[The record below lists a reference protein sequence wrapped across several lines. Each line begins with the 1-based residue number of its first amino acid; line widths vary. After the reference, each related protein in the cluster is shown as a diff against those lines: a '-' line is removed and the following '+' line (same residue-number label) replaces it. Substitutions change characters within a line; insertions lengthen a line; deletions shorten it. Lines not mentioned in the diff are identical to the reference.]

1 MMIKN
6 RWTSSKLHLSERIC
20 TSSRNILK
28 LELTRQI
35 CKYTG
40 LKRLYFGTG
49 KLFRQPII
57 NKMTLGLRHK
67 KDMHISPR
75 GNSEPKDEK
84 MHIPESSY
92 QFSYFNPSN
101 RADAAAIGQ
110 ARYIAELDG
119 KLLDE
124 IIATPRDLSVDNRL
138 IPSTGSFVEFYD
150 AQHDKSTVGIVLH
163 GSLTRFN
170 ENYKKLQVL
179 SMENELLDVHPMH
192 VKFHYPSIL
201 PRDWPLFTTQ
211 PDRRHEASTKERQ
224 ATVNVLKKFV
234 GLSQDLLA
242 ILTEPANNQFIIAYN
257 RFASPNNICPV
268 KIKNII
274 TSIKLPELVR
284 ESVSKSHFH
293 TASLYYSCH
302 IYMSETVSHWIVS
315 ENYASNTGSNILQ
328 HKCSDVISTGSTYFA
343 NSITNMESIIRL
355 KDEVNDPHNFSLLDK
370 KISDLYM
377 LQVSEN
383 PKSYDDLC
391 LYFNIWEGREFRYII
406 DAMKFFIVFPH
417 PILKTCLSKFS
428 CFTGKEIS
436 PREIFMFLDEMKIY
450 NLTGESLTDI
460 YLSSSLMGE
469 AKDNLSVS
477 SAKML
482 TSIDSQNWSRIEAL
496 NLKDSFWY
504 LRNPKKYY
512 NDTIVYGLPIQS
524 SATNN
529 KNKEPCSF
537 LAISLEEINARK
549 FIVNIHIPDIVTK
562 VAPNSHLMTCIKSS
576 SYAMKS
582 IRNLVNGESL
592 ELFDE
597 SFIKK
602 VCFKS
607 QSNEDINS
615 EFSSRMNF
623 NGNDSKW
630 KTSMTCMTVSFAYN
644 KNESN
649 PFDSIGDNVTVSF
662 DSLKQVNM
670 KVLTWDQLEEILSRK
685 NEPSAFALFRHIK
698 LSKPSNDSNVSPKD
712 IHQVNFIYNI
722 MRSHFNVRNIEGASV
737 LDPCVRQDITD
748 ASNLWKEKKVAES
761 GQETDK
767 IETELKTLPELNEGY
782 PKSQFLKMEVEA
794 FMSNCLAHFAR
805 MNNIPLITTGQEEL
819 EMDDRLYSEDP
830 ISDEAFVSHNN
841 SLLPN
846 YHAGNYNH
854 SLLSR
859 DKNGYVSL
867 PAHLIGINFLSSPFK
882 HVPEEQDTRSL
893 LDGTV
898 VGLVKMSDIM
908 TDYECILNQY
918 QLLYHCHRSSS
929 SSLFS
934 SPTKSAFYKSKHFS
948 FLKSFG
954 YSISGPLPKGVL
966 QSVLPS
972 LWSSQELAVF
982 FKTKHKRFWTL
993 KMLEQRLDRN
1003 ETRDIKTFPFKYNCV
1018 VVSNGPEHSN
1028 SSRRLV
1034 RAFCTDLGIEVKVDV
1049 DYERDTI
1056 IGSEIE
1062 CDKILALNSVEGICI
1077 LRESDSYI

>member
-1 MMIKN
+1 MIKN
-6 RWTSSKLHLSERIC
+6 RWTYSKLSLSERIC
-20 TSSRNILK
+20 TRPRNILK
-28 LELTRQI
+28 PVLSRHI
-35 CKYTG
+35 CNYTG
-40 LKRLYFGTG
+40 LKRLYFETG
-49 KLFRQPII
+49 KVFRQPTI

-84 MHIPESSY
+84 MHIPEGSY
-92 QFSYFNPSN
+92 QFSYFNPN
-101 RADAAAIGQ
+101 DRLDAAETGQ
-110 ARYIAELDG
+110 VRTIVELDG
-119 KLLDE
+119 ELLDE
-124 IIATPRDLSVDNRL
+124 IIAAPRDTNVDDRL
-138 IPSTGSFVEFYD
+138 VPSTGSFVEFYD
-150 AQHDKSTVGIVLH
+150 AQYGKSSVGIVLH

-179 SMENELLDVHPMH
+179 SIENDLLDVHPMDI
-192 VKFHYPSIL
+192 KFHYPSVL
-201 PRDWPLFTTQ
+201 PTNWPLFSTL
-211 PDRRHEASTKERQ
+211 PDRRHEPSTKERQ
-224 ATVNVLKKFV
+224 ATVNVLNKFV
-234 GLSQDLLA
+234 GLSQELLGVLA
-242 ILTEPANNQFIIAYN
+242 EPTNNQFIIAYN

-268 KIKNII
+268 KIKDII

-284 ESVSKSHFH
+284 ENVSKSHFH

-302 IYMSETVSHWIVS
+302 VYMSETVSHWIVS

-370 KISDLYM
+370 KISDLYL
-377 LQVSEN
+377 LQKSKN

-391 LYFNIWEGREFRYII
+391 LYFNIWEGQEFRFVI
-406 DAMKFFIVFPH
+406 DAMKFFIVYPH
-417 PILKTCLSKFS
+417 PMLKTCLSKFF
-428 CFTGKEIS
+428 CFTGKEIA
-436 PREIFMFLDEMKIY
+436 PREIFRFLDEMKIY

-460 YLSSSLMGE
+460 YLSSSLIGE

-477 SAKML
+477 SVRML

-496 NLKDSFWY
+496 NLKDAFWY

-512 NDTIVYGLPIQS
+512 NDTIVYGLPIQNS
-524 SATNN
+524 TKNN
-529 KNKEPCSF
+529 RNKEPCSF

-582 IRNLVNGESL
+582 ISNLVNDESL

-597 SFIKK
+597 NFIKK

-607 QSNEDINS
+607 QSNEDPIS
-615 EFSSRMNF
+615 AFSSRTNF

-630 KTSMTCMTVSFAYN
+630 KSNMTCMTISFAYN

-670 KVLTWDQLEEILSRK
+670 KVLAWDQLEEILSRK
-685 NEPSAFALFRHIK
+685 NEPSAFALFRHMK
-698 LSKPSNDSNVSPKD
+698 LSKPSTESNISPKD

-767 IETELKTLPELNEGY
+767 VAMDLKTVPEANERY

-794 FMSNCLAHFAR
+794 FMSNCLAHFGR

-819 EMDDRLYSEDP
+819 EMDDRFYSEGP

-867 PAHLIGINFLSSPFK
+867 PAHLIGINFLSRQLK
-882 HVPEEQDTRSL
+882 YVPEEQDTRNL
-893 LDGTV
+893 LDGTA
-898 VGLVKMSDIM
+898 VGLVRISDIM
-908 TDYECILNQY
+908 TDYECILNQL
-918 QLLYHCHRSSS
+918 QLLYYCHRSSS
-929 SSLFS
+929 SLLFN
-934 SPTKSAFYKSKHFS
+934 SPAKSAFHKSKHFS

-954 YSISGPLPKGVL
+954 YSISGPLPDTVL
-966 QSVLPS
+966 QSVLSS
-972 LWSSQELAVF
+972 LRSSQELAIF

-1003 ETRDIKTFPFKYNCV
+1003 ETRDTKGFPFKYNCI
-1018 VVSNGPEHSN
+1018 VVSNGPEYSN

-1049 DYERDTI
+1049 DFERDTI

-1062 CDKILALNSVEGICI
+1062 CDKVLALNPVEGICI
-1077 LRESDSYI
+1077 LRETDSYI